1 MTEDYERLEATVSQ
15 ALAGAPAPSLEELRK
30 TIMGLNNLITGGRVT
45 PSNCEKLA
53 REIETRYAVS
63 IGLASV
69 VDDGSLEPWLDD
81 AKKDIDPYYWK
92 RYKQLL
98 VANNLPPDVVTT
110 LDLATDQILGRL
122 GNPNKETAWDRR
134 GMVVGHV
141 QSGKTANYAGLIC
154 KAADAGYRL
163 IIVIAGIHNNL
174 RNQTQERIDEGFIGR
189 DTGRMA
195 SSVGG
200 PRTVGVGRYDDAR
213 PPVSLTTSKSDFNK
227 TTATNNKSQIGSYN
241 VPVILVIK
249 KEPKTLK
256 NLIDWLRDNSARGD
270 AEMVDQPV
278 LVIDDEADNASI
290 NTRYS
295 KKKVTTINGQ
305 IRDLLQIFHRSCY
318 VAYTATPF
326 ANIFIDPDEVH
337 EMLGEDLFP
346 RHFIIGLNAPSNYF
360 GGKKVFIDGL
370 PDDSEPEFI
379 RFIDD
384 NEDVIPIVHK
394 IDTEVSGLPVS
405 LVTAVRAFLIARTL
419 RNLRGQGNKH
429 CSMLVNASR
438 FTGVQRLLRNR
449 LHEALDQILN
459 SIRINGLLGAKALS
473 DPEIAALYA
482 VWQKEYRH
490 TEFDWP
496 EILPAMFDAVAGTK
510 VVEVNGDSNG
520 LDYSANVQTVIA
532 VGGYSL
538 SRGLTLEGLTV
549 TWFLRNTK
557 MYDTL
562 MQMGRWFGYRHDYQD
577 LCRIWMPRD
586 AVSWYSQI
594 AVATDELHSELG
606 RMAEA
611 KLTPMDFGLAV
622 RADPSTLIVTARNK
636 LGSSKEIT
644 VRVGLSER
652 FLETARVTA
661 DSDTLNHNR
670 GAATLLLNTLSEEG
684 YSSDTVE
691 RPYGKLGTSAGG
703 YLLRKVPVSII
714 ESFLRNWI
722 NADQKNI
729 TTQIPPILDYIDS
742 RRADELDFW
751 DLHIAGNLKGELCEL
766 FNDWPI
772 VPRERTV
779 LLSDLT
785 AGFLSFGGEKMR
797 VSDRADERIGIPNLI
812 AEELERE
819 YRAKNQGVNYP
830 GRIYRT
836 GRTPLFS
843 LYVVRV
849 KGPKDGGEVPSNFPD
864 QPVVAWSISFPKS
877 ARPDKRVDYVINKVK
892 QRELFGDPD
901 EDDELADIDG

>member
-15 ALAGAPAPSLEELRK
+15 ALAGAPTPSLEELRK
-30 TIMGLNNLITGGRVT
+30 KISGLNDLITGGRVS
-45 PSNCEKLA
+45 PNDCEKLA
-53 REIETRYAVS
+53 REIETRHAVS

-98 VANNLPPDVVTT
+98 VANNLPPDVITT

-122 GNPNKETAWDRR
+122 GNPKKETAWDRR

-189 DTGRMA
+189 DTGRMS
-195 SSVGG
+195 SSVPGS
-200 PRTVGVGRYDDAR
+200 RTIGVGRYDDGR

-227 TTATNNKSQIGSYN
+227 TTATNNRSQIGSYN
-241 VPVILVIK
+241 VPVVLVIK
-249 KEPKTLK
+249 KNPNTLR
-256 NLIDWLRDNSARGD
+256 NLIDWLRENSARGD
-270 AEMVDQPV
+270 AEMIDQPM

-295 KKKVTTINGQ
+295 KNEVTTINGQ

-326 ANIFIDPDEVH
+326 ANIFIDPDEVD

-346 RHFIIGLNAPSNYF
+346 KHFIIGLDTPSNYF
-360 GGKKVFIDGL
+360 GGKKVFIEGL
-370 PDDSEPEFI
+370 PDDGPPEFL

-384 NEDVIPIVHK
+384 NEDILPIVHK
-394 IDTEVSGLPVS
+394 IDMEVSSLPAS

-419 RNLRGQGNKH
+419 RNLRGQGNNH

-438 FTGVQRLLRNR
+438 FTRVQGLLRNR
-449 LHEALDQILN
+449 LHETLDLILN
-459 SIRINGLLGAKALS
+459 SIRVNGLLGERALS

-482 VWQKEYRH
+482 VWKDEYSH
-490 TEFDWP
+490 TEFEWSD
-496 EILPAMFDAVAGTK
+496 ILPAMFDAVAGAK
-510 VVEVNGDSNG
+510 VVEVNSSSNG
-520 LDYSANVQTVIA
+520 LDYNVNTQTVIA
-532 VGGYSL
+532 VGGFSL
-538 SRGLTLEGLTV
+538 SRGLTLEGLMV

-562 MQMGRWFGYRHDYQD
+562 MQMGRWFGYRHGYQD
-577 LCRIWMPRD
+577 LCRIWMPRE
-586 AVSWYSQI
+586 AVAWYSHI
-594 AVATDELHSELG
+594 ADATEELHAELG
-606 RMAEA
+606 RMDQA

-622 RADPSTLIVTARNK
+622 RADPSTLMVTARNK
-636 LGSSKEIT
+636 VGSSKEIT

-652 FLETARVTA
+652 FVETARVRA
-661 DSDTLNHNR
+661 DRNALDHNR
-670 GAATLLLNTLSEEG
+670 AAAKQLISNLSENG
-684 YSSDTVE
+684 YSSHTAI
-691 RPYGKLGTSAGG
+691 RPSGKSETPAGG
-703 YLLRKVPVSII
+703 YLLREVPVSII
-714 ESFLRNWI
+714 EAFLINWI
-722 NADQKNI
+722 NADQNI
-729 TTQIPPILDYIDS
+729 TTQTSPILDYILS
-742 RRADELDFW
+742 RKVDELAHW
-751 DLHIAGNLKGELCEL
+751 DLHIAGNLSGEDCEV
-766 FNDWPI
+766 FDGWPI

-785 AGFLSFGGEKMR
+785 KGFLSFGGEKMR
-797 VSDRADERIGIPNLI
+797 VSDRADERIGIPSSI

-836 GRTPLFS
+836 ERTPLFS
-843 LYVVRV
+843 LYVVKV
-849 KGPKDGGEVPSNFPD
+849 KRPKDEEEIPSNFPH
-864 QPVVAWSISFPKS
+864 QPVIAWSISFPKS
-877 ARPDKRVDYVINKVK
+877 AIPDKRVDYVINKVK

-901 EDDELADIDG
+901 EDDDING